1 MQDAAAYVTTRA
13 ASNMVVAKYAK
24 LLEKEGF
31 LVVGFCAGA
40 VNTTA
45 TADDP
50 GERIRLPASLNLMT
64 RLTLCLVHRV
74 SWSEILGRYS

>member
-1 MQDAAAYVTTRA
+1 MQDAAAYGTTRA

-31 LVVGFCAGA
+31 LVVGFCPGA

-50 GERIRLPASLNLMT
+50 GERIRLASLNLMT
-64 RLTLCLVHRV
+64 RLRLCLVHRV